1 LVVSHKA
8 LLFAAQM
15 IRTNPAF
22 IAAKHNLR
30 PCLQRNGDNLLIAH
44 CSALCYIYSM
54 TMTQTVDIPADH
66 RLVIDV
72 PREIPAG
79 PTVIAFTPAKKSA
92 VGKTNRTLED
102 ALRRAAEKA
111 ADSNRRPLS
120 HFLGIL
126 SPNTYG
132 DGVAYQRAIRDEWD
146 G

>member
-1 LVVSHKA
+1 
-8 LLFAAQM
+8 
-15 IRTNPAF
+15 
-22 IAAKHNLR
+22 
-30 PCLQRNGDNLLIAH
+30 
-44 CSALCYIYSM
+44 M
-54 TMTQTVDIPADH
+54 TITQTVDIPADH

-79 PTVIAFTPAKKSA
+79 RTVLAFTPAKKPA
-92 VGKTNRTLED
+92 IGKTNRTLED

-111 ADSNRRPLS
+111 ADPNRRPLS
-120 HFLGIL
+120 DFFGIL